1 MKIIVAILACLSFLI
16 SPASAASTNNFYFED
31 ATLDYYLEKTDSGS
45 KLHVK
50 EVLTAVFPETD
61 QNHGITRAI
70 PFSNLDGKNITVASE
85 DALNLTVLRNGV
97 TEPVSKIEKDEDEY
111 IIYIGSASSYV
122 HGEQVYTL
130 EYDFYNVISEFTTN
144 GDNVSGSQSSDV
156 AFQELYWDT
165 NGTGWSQKFEKLT
178 ANLHLPADIAKNLTT
193 GTSCY
198 VGYYGVSGQNR
209 CTITSDDET
218 TYSPA
223 AGSSTTTVDTG
234 IKASETI
241 LTFETEDLRAGE
253 NLTFAV
259 NFKPGTFSVP
269 ELPKNYGLVIVFG
282 IVTLFCGLLLF
293 FVIRHYAKHGALKR
307 AYYKGLFTAP
317 QYQPEKSYHVAEAA
331 ELCLSKTENS
341 YVATL
346 LELATSGKI
355 SIVKGEPTKILKK
368 DTWSITLN
376 DVKDLTD
383 SQTDLLKILNGG
395 KSFTGETSIKIEK
408 HTATS
413 TLASLSRQYFSD
425 ARDKLKKLKLFEEKA
440 SSSAKKS
447 PFSTLA
453 TVIATMIIIF
463 AGTQVFSSAIIVL
476 TTSSFEIFGYGVLV
490 GAEFLPVVILVE
502 IILTIVALSITLPT
516 NARYNKYTEAGLD
529 SANYLEG
536 LKLYIKMAEAD
547 RIKFLQSK
555 KGVDVSEKGIVKL
568 YEKLLPYAALFGLE
582 DSWME
587 EFNRYCQEINY
598 NPSWYSGDEFLN
610 AYILSDITSNVRSTV
625 ASSTSYSNSSSG
637 GSSFSSGGGGGG
649 FSGGGG
655 GGGGGGGW

>member
-1 MKIIVAILACLSFLI
+1 MRHILSFNYTTLKRFCQALAVLSLLVASTI
-16 SPASAASTNNFYFED
+16 APSVSAASTNNFYFKD
-31 ATLDYYLEKTDSGS
+31 ATFDYYLEKTDSGS

-50 EVLTAVFPETD
+50 EVLTAIFPQAD

-70 PFSNLDGKNITVASE
+70 PFSNLDGKNITVKSA
-85 DALNLTVLRNGV
+85 DALNLTVLRNGE
-97 TEPVSKIEKDEDEY
+97 TEPVSKIDKDEDEY
-111 IIYIGSASSYV
+111 IIYIGSANSYV

-130 EYDFYNVISEFTTN
+130 EYDFYNVISEFTA
-144 GDNVSGSQSSDV
+144 GGVNVTGNQSNDV

-165 NGTGWSQKFEKLT
+165 NGTGWSQRFEKLT
-178 ANLHLPADIAKNLTT
+178 ANLHLPSDIAKNLTT

-198 VGYYGVSGQNR
+198 VGYYGISGKDR

-223 AGSSTTTVDTG
+223 AGQSTTTIDTG

-241 LTFETEDLRAGE
+241 LTFETENLHAGE
-253 NLTFAV
+253 NLTFVVDFNA
-259 NFKPGTFSVP
+259 GTFSVP
-269 ELPKNYGLVIVFG
+269 ELTKNYGLFIIFG
-282 IVTLFCGLLLF
+282 VVTLFCGLLLF
-293 FVIRHYAKHGALKR
+293 FVIRYYAKHGALKR

-317 QYQPEKSYHVAEAA
+317 QYQPEKSYNVAEAA

-368 DTWSITLN
+368 DTWSINLN
-376 DVKDLTD
+376 NTNGLTD

-395 KSFTGETSIKIEK
+395 KSFTGEKTIEIKK

-425 ARDKLKKLKLFEEKA
+425 ARDKLKKLKLFEEKTT
-440 SSSAKKS
+440 SSSKKS
-447 PFSTLA
+447 SASTLG
-453 TVIATMIIIF
+453 TVIAVLVFIF
-463 AGTQVFSSAIIVL
+463 VGTQMFTSFVL
-476 TTSSFEIFGYGVLV
+476 LLTESFNFLGYGVLV
-490 GAEFLPVVILVE
+490 GAEILPIIIFTE
-502 IILTIVALSITLPT
+502 IVLTIVALSITLPT
-516 NARYNKYTEAGLD
+516 NAKYNKYTEAGLD

-555 KGVDVSEKGIVKL
+555 KGADVSEKGIVKL

-587 EFNRYCQEINY
+587 EFNRYCKEINY
-598 NPSWYSGDEFLN
+598 DPDWYSGDEFLT
-610 AYILSDITSNVRSTV
+610 AYVLSDITRNVRSTV
-625 ASSTSYSNSSSG
+625 ASSTAYSNSSSG
-637 GSSFSSGGGGGG
+637 SSSFS
-649 FSGGGG
+649 
-655 GGGGGGGW
+655 